1 MILTLL
7 CVNQLPNLLLFMT
20 DVKTLEAGLS
30 VPHHRLNT
38 RHATQG
44 GQKIDFG
51 EDNKQNRLLQK
62 RSTDYGSGK

>member
-20 DVKTLEAGLS
+20 DAKTLEAGLS
-30 VPHHRLNT
+30 VPPHRLNT

-44 GQKIDFG
+44 GKNIDFG